1 VLNGITGSDITLNE
15 GNLTFAN
22 NGATDYRAVS
32 TFGMKT
38 GKWYWEMY
46 VNIATTGAGIEIAK
60 SLSDPSSHDRL
71 MDYRQ
76 GYQSNGTVNNNLSLT
91 QSGSASSF
99 TTGDIISCT
108 FDLDSSPAVISWYKN
123 DSFQFSLTGTA
134 LNGEEWVFMAGFSG
148 TGSLVANFGQD
159 SSFAGNKTAQGNQD
173 SNGIGDFYYTP
184 PTDFLALCT
193 SNLPDPAVIPSEHF
207 NTLLYTGDGSSG
219 LAITGVGFQP
229 DFTWIKKRSGSGQ
242 HVFADVLRSDGTYPK
257 TLNSNSSA
265 AEDVNSD
272 GEMVRSLDTD
282 GFTLGDS
289 QAGQGDVNYTD
300 GGTYVSWNWKAG
312 GSGSSNTDGSIT
324 STVSANQDAGFS
336 IVSYTGN
343 VTAGATVGHGL
354 SSAPEMIIVKGRE
367 SLANWAVLHKGIASD
382 YETDYIAMNNAY
394 VVVDNVA
401 YWNDTKPTNALFSLG
416 DDNDVN
422 KSGEG
427 HIAYCFHSVD
437 GYSKVGS
444 YTGNGDADGTFVYT
458 GFRPMW
464 LMIKDTASS
473 EHWMMFDSERSTY
486 NVVDDYFKANDVDTE
501 DTDHASIRVD
511 FLSNGFKARG
521 SNAGVN
527 DSETMVYL
535 AFAEQPFKHSN
546 AR

>member
-1 VLNGITGSDITLNE
+1 VFDAIRGVNKRLHTDGTTAEQTRTADLNSFDSDGFQTDDAG
-15 GNLTFAN
+15 GN
-22 NGATDYRAVS
+22 G
-32 TFGMKT
+32 
-38 GKWYWEMY
+38 
-46 VNIATTGAGIEIAK
+46 
-60 SLSDPSSHDRL
+60 
-71 MDYRQ
+71 
-76 GYQSNGTVNNNLSLT
+76 GYN
-91 QSGSASSF
+91 
-99 TTGDIISCT
+99 
-108 FDLDSSPAVISWYKN
+108 
-123 DSFQFSLTGTA
+123 
-134 LNGEEWVFMAGFSG
+134 
-148 TGSLVANFGQD
+148 
-159 SSFAGNKTAQGNQD
+159 
-173 SNGIGDFYYTP
+173 
-184 PTDFLALCT
+184 
-193 SNLPDPAVIPSEHF
+193 
-207 NTLLYTGDGSSG
+207 SSG
-219 LAITGVGFQP
+219 
-229 DFTWIKKRSGSGQ
+229 D
-242 HVFADVLRSDGTYPK
+242 
-257 TLNSNSSA
+257 
-265 AEDVNSD
+265 
-272 GEMVRSLDTD
+272 
-282 GFTLGDS
+282 
-289 QAGQGDVNYTD
+289 
-300 GGTYVSWNWKAG
+300 TYVAWNWKAG